1 MIKTK
6 VSELKHRKK
15 KQKISRIKVSL
26 SRLIPVIN
34 LKSRGKKKTMSGMTE
49 RPHFIAYLKKFFFR
63 IKNIFLA
70 TLSIHLINPLKI
82 NS

>member
-34 LKSRGKKKTMSGMTE
+34 LKSRGEKKTMSGMTE
-49 RPHFIAYLKKFFFR
+49 RPHFIAY
-63 IKNIFLA
+63 
-70 TLSIHLINPLKI
+70 
-82 NS
+82 

>member
-34 LKSRGKKKTMSGMTE
+34 LKSRGEKNNVRHDREASFHTLFKK
-49 RPHFIAYLKKFFFR
+49 IFFR

-70 TLSIHLINPLKI
+70 TLSIHLINQLKI